1 MYSPNF
7 RYAWQLSRL
16 ALSAIKA
23 IHRFYA
29 RFVPCELPLSISLIL
44 PFCAVLISPAQET
57 LKPRQLIRGKPIER
71 ELAGDQS
78 HSYQITLTAGEC
90 FKVIVDQR
98 GIDVMAKLFGPDGVL
113 LADFDFEPRTQGEEA
128 VEWMAES
135 AGGYRLDVVMRYKD
149 AAAGRYQI
157 EMTELRLAKDDD
169 RALSEARK
177 STTEFRRLFN
187 AAKFSEAQPLGER
200 ILKIQETV
208 LGPEHPL
215 VARSS
220 NNFGLAYFYAGDYA
234 KAEPFIPDSGRHSRL
249 RTRETAV

>member
-29 RFVPCELPLSISLIL
+29 RFVPCELPFSISLIL
-44 PFCAVLISPAQET
+44 PFCAVLISSAQET
-57 LKPRQLIRGKPIER
+57 LTPRQLIRGNPIER
-71 ELAGDQS
+71 ELDGDQS
-78 HSYQITLTAGEC
+78 HPYQLTLTAGEC
-90 FKVIVDQR
+90 FKVIIDQR
-98 GIDVMAKLFGPDGVL
+98 GIDVMAKLFGPDGML

-157 EMTELRLAKDDD
+157 E
-169 RALSEARK
+169 
-177 STTEFRRLFN
+177 
-187 AAKFSEAQPLGER
+187 
-200 ILKIQETV
+200 
-208 LGPEHPL
+208 
-215 VARSS
+215 
-220 NNFGLAYFYAGDYA
+220 
-234 KAEPFIPDSGRHSRL
+234 
-249 RTRETAV
+249 